1 MLLDEYV
8 DFRVRMG
15 ESERLRAEREQARS
29 VREHKRWLRSVLRG
43 RDVPSK
49 GAAAPAPVAAKP
61 DDAGDAAA
69 RGTGCAGRTAVGGA
83 GERELAHAGR

>member
-15 ESERLRAEREQARS
+15 ESERLRAEREQAQS

-49 GAAAPAPVAAKP
+49 GAAAPAPVAAKQ
-61 DDAGDAAA
+61 DDAGDAGAA
-69 RGTGCAGRTAVGGA
+69 PAAPPAPQSEATV
-83 GERELAHAGR
+83 ERELAHAGR